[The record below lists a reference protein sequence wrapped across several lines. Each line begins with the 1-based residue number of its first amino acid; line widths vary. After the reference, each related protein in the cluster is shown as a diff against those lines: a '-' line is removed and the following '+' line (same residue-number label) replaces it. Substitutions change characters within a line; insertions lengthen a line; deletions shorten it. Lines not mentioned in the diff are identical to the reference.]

1 MLLDP
6 TKCSLH
12 VVEYMRIVST
22 DLLRMN
28 WIFQRFVW
36 KAKLGQCKQSLYDRV
51 YVHAL
56 THAHERIKI

>member
-28 WIFQRFVW
+28 W
-36 KAKLGQCKQSLYDRV
+36 KDELGQCKQSLYDRV
-51 YVHAL
+51 YVHAH